1 MKQFFILFIVFLLIG
16 CTNKIESKSLESPI
30 HTNQLFSFQGLWAK
44 VASDKLDTLPQN
56 RVSFGSL
63 YNSSENIVLNDAQRT
78 IQDTSDILEPFD
90 KLAHPNGICLNG
102 IWSIDKENIYSGY
115 FKKGSKGLVIA
126 RASTAL
132 SNTKAGASRA
142 FGFAG
147 KIFPTTDPTLKPSVR
162 ANFFLIEDLGGT
174 DAKHF
179 ADVAL
184 SNEPS
189 ITPTLEVATNLLY
202 VFKITRAFAVADSN
216 PTIRQLYEISEL
228 GEAKDQKIITP
239 KWMKIE
245 VQGAKRYDKSDFR
258 DELKEATKN
267 SLVFS
272 IFVANKIEDK
282 RKNWQEIGTMTF
294 KKSVVSKSCDHQ
306 LHFHHPKWRDN
317 L

>member
-1 MKQFFILFIVFLLIG
+1 MLFVSLG
-16 CTNKIESKSLESPI
+16 CANKVESQALDSSTTTPQK
-30 HTNQLFSFQGLWAK
+30 FSFQELWAK
-44 VASDKLDTLPQN
+44 VASSPLETLPQN

-78 IQDTSDILEPFD
+78 IRDTSDILEPFD

-202 VFKITRAFAVADSN
+202 VLKITRAFALADKN

-228 GEAKDQKIITP
+228 GEAKNQKIITP

-245 VQGAKRYDKSDFR
+245 VQGAKRYDKIDFR
-258 DELKEATKN
+258 DELKEATDN
-267 SLVFS
+267 RLLFN
-272 IFVANKIEDK
+272 IFVANKSVGES
-282 RKNWQEIGTMTF
+282 KNWQEIGIMSF
-294 KKSVVSKSCDHQ
+294 EKSVVSKTCDHQ
-306 LHFHHPKWRDN
+306 LHFHHPKWRDE